1 MNEKRHIARHT
12 LAVLTVLLCWGCASD
27 DARTDVQ
34 PTEPQ
39 GDVPLTLGVAEV
51 VEAQTRSGAP
61 GSIDYSVLSKST
73 YGFGVVADSPL
84 NWVNQKVTY
93 VDDAGTTNPSTTFVY
108 PSRWRYADAVK
119 YWKSDLN
126 GGPIDFYAYAPYVAT
141 PSGSDGITSIN
152 GTEVSYTI
160 NTTIGEG
167 VDLLWGVNGTTGKPW
182 TNTTYTDATGTNTPT
197 GGPVMFTFRH
207 ALAAIGFRVQAMI
220 GKDNNT
226 SDFEDY
232 SAVEGVLRDS
242 GNYKI
247 TVKKIELK
255 GKFYPSGTLSLNNTE
270 RNKPLWSNTTLP
282 SDEQTLTVESRV
294 ENSQIVPAI
303 KHLHANETTTS
314 AEAKTIM
321 EDPNNGVSQEVQQ
334 QVVVNDGNGQEKCF
348 LVIPNETAQNYT
360 VTLHWCVST
369 KLPDDTYRS
378 EDHTSTLTISSWT
391 LQAGTKYLLTFVIG
405 LKMIGLE
412 VTATDWTETNEN
424 VDVKIEH
431 GTSASESLARAAR
444 R

>member
-39 GDVPLTLGVAEV
+39 SDVPLTLGVAEV
-51 VEAQTRSGAP
+51 VEAQTRSEAT
-61 GSIDYSVLSKST
+61 GSIDYSVLSKSN
-73 YGFGVVADSPL
+73 YGFGVVAGSPL
-84 NWVNQKVTY
+84 NWENQKVTY
-93 VDDAGTTNPSTTFVY
+93 VEDAGTTNPGTTFVY
-108 PSRWRYADAVK
+108 PSRWSYAGDVK
-119 YWKSDLN
+119 YWKSNLD
-126 GGPIDFYAYAPYVAT
+126 GGPVNFYAYAPYVDNSSSL
-141 PSGSDGITSIN
+141 PSPGITAIS
-152 GTEVSYTI
+152 GTTVSYTI
-160 NTTIGEG
+160 NENIGNG
-167 VDLLWGVNGTTGKPW
+167 VDLLWGVNGTTGLPW
-182 TNTTYTDATGTNTPT
+182 TNTTYTDDTGTKTPT
-197 GGPVMFTFRH
+197 GGPVLFTFRH

-232 SAVEGVLRDS
+232 SAVEGVLRKG

-247 TVKKIELK
+247 TLKKIELK
-255 GKFYPSGTLSLNNTE
+255 GKFYPSGTLSLKNTE

-282 SDEQTLTVESRV
+282 SDEQTLTVL
-294 ENSQIVPAI
+294 NSQIVPAI
-303 KHLHANETTTS
+303 RHPDGS
-314 AEAKTIM
+314 DAEYIMSDKT
-321 EDPNNGVSQEVQQ
+321 NNGVSQTPQQ
-334 QVVVNDGNGQEKCF
+334 QVVLNDGNGQEKCF

>member
-61 GSIDYSVLSKST
+61 GSIDYSVLSKSN
-73 YGFGVVADSPL
+73 YGFGVVAGSPL

-93 VDDAGTTNPSTTFVY
+93 VEDAGTTNPGTTFVY
-108 PSRWRYADAVK
+108 PSRWSYADDVK
-119 YWKSDLN
+119 YWKSNLN

-197 GGPVMFTFRH
+197 GGPVLFTFRH

-232 SAVEGVLRDS
+232 SAVEGVLRS
-242 GNYKI
+242 GGNYKI
-247 TVKKIELK
+247 TLKKIELE
-255 GKFYPSGTLSLNNTE
+255 GKFYPSGTLSLKNTE

-282 SDEQTLTVESRV
+282 SDEQTLTVL
-294 ENSQIVPAI
+294 NSQIVPAI
-303 KHLHANETTTS
+303 KHPDGSDAEDIMTDET
-314 AEAKTIM
+314 
-321 EDPNNGVSQEVQQ
+321 NNGVSQTPQQ
-334 QVVVNDGNGQEKCF
+334 QVVLNDGNGQEQCF

-378 EDHTSTLTISSWT
+378 EDHTSTLTINSWT